1 MREDLWV
8 FLVLHRAER
17 GGLLSNKSNNKK
29 DSFLWPKGIRKKH
42 QEAILTALECS
53 TLEFSILKIEAVQT
67 PKDYA
72 INSPPSVAQARK
84 LLLHLLK
91 QQFLGTL

>member
-1 MREDLWV
+1 MTVFYGQRES
-8 FLVLHRAER
+8 E
-17 GGLLSNKSNNKK
+17 KK
-29 DSFLWPKGIRKKH
+29 R

-53 TLEFSILKIEAVQT
+53 TLELTILKIEAVQT
-67 PKDYA
+67 PKAYA
-72 INSPPSVAQARK
+72 TNSPPSVAQARK